1 MRVCERVFMS
11 RRPVGTPM
19 TSEFADLVCN
29 ERIRL
34 GFTHTSSAHSSP
46 MNMSMISVLW
56 TQRPWAKS
64 YVWYTASSMRWILMP
79 LSSM

>member
-1 MRVCERVFMS
+1 MNAS
-11 RRPVGTPM
+11 A
-19 TSEFADLVCN
+19 SASL
-29 ERIRL
+29 
-34 GFTHTSSAHSSP
+34 TSSTHSSP

>member
-1 MRVCERVFMS
+1 MRVCGRVFTS
-11 RRPVGTPM
+11 RRPVRTPM
-19 TSEFADLVCN
+19 ASEFADFLAMN
-29 ERIRL
+29 ASASASL
-34 GFTHTSSAHSSP
+34 TSSAHSSP

-64 YVWYTASSMRWILMP
+64 YVWHTASSMRWILIP